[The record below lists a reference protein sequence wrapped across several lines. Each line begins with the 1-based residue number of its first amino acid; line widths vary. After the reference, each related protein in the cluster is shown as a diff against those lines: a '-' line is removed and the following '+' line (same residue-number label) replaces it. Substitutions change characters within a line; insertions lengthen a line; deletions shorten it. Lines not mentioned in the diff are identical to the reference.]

1 MEFLREYWPVLLLA
15 LAVLAILAFILLRP
29 RQRVQLTDN
38 TPVRPHMAY
47 TRPVEGTGIAGEA
60 AAAVSDVASEMI
72 GAPVHRV
79 LEGEELRDD
88 LCKLKGVGPKFAE
101 ALRALGFSSFE
112 QIARLTPTEVE
123 RIDPQLGP
131 FRGRLLRDRIIE
143 QADYL
148 ARNDIDGFE
157 ERFGKL

>member
-1 MEFLREYWPVLLLA
+1 
-15 LAVLAILAFILLRP
+15 
-29 RQRVQLTDN
+29 
-38 TPVRPHMAY
+38 MAY

-60 AAAVSDVASEMI
+60 AAAVSDVAAEVI

-101 ALRALGFSSFE
+101 TLRALGFSSFE